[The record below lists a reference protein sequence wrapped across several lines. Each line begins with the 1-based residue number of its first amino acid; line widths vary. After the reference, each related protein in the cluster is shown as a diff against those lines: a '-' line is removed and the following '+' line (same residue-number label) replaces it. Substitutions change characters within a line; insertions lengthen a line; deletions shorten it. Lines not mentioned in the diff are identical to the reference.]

1 MRLWCCFTL
10 AGHQVSYMSKAK
22 ANKDWV
28 RLAQQPGKIERIE
41 AYFSGHGYEPHR
53 HDTYA
58 IGRTLSGV
66 QSFHY
71 RGSKQHSL
79 PGGTMV
85 LHPDEIHDGEAGTND
100 GFQYRMLYIDP
111 ALIQKILGGKPLPF
125 IPGGIS
131 SDPRLFA
138 ATEPLLKAPE
148 ESFDT
153 LEEDDALY
161 DLAHTLAV
169 VGGQR
174 FRRNLVDY
182 QSAERARE
190 YIHTEFIHNIT
201 LDTLSA
207 VSGRDRW
214 SLSRDFRALYGTSP
228 YRYVTMRRL
237 EYCRRL
243 IQAGLSLAEAAA
255 AAGFS
260 DQSHMTRQFI
270 KTLGMSPGRW
280 QKFIK
285 GHPA

>member
-1 MRLWCCFTL
+1 MPR
-10 AGHQVSYMSKAK
+10 AQK
-22 ANKDWV
+22 NQDWV
-28 RLAQQPGKIERIE
+28 KFAQTPGKIERIE

-71 RGSKQHSL
+71 RGGKQHSL

-85 LHPDEIHDGEAGTND
+85 LHPDEIHDGEAGTTE
-100 GFQYRMLYIDP
+100 GFRYRMLYIDP

-131 SDPRLFA
+131 ADPLLYA
-138 ATEPLLKAPE
+138 ATAPLLKAPE
-148 ESFDT
+148 DAVDA

-161 DLAHTLAV
+161 DLARTLAI

-174 FRRNLVDY
+174 FRRCLVDY
-182 QSAERARE
+182 HSAERARE
-190 YIHTEFIHNIT
+190 YIQTEFSHNIT
-201 LDTLSA
+201 LETLSA

-243 IQAGLSLAEAAA
+243 IQSGSTLADAAI

-270 KTLGMSPGRW
+270 KTLGVSPGRW
-280 QKFIK
+280 QKFIQNNRS
-285 GHPA
+285 

>member
-1 MRLWCCFTL
+1 
-10 AGHQVSYMSKAK
+10 MSNAK

-71 RGSKQHSL
+71 RGSQQHSL

-85 LHPDEIHDGEAGTND
+85 LHPDEVHDGEAGTTE
-100 GFQYRMLYIDP
+100 GFLYRMLYIDP
-111 ALIQKILGGKPLPF
+111 ALVQKILGGKPLPF

-138 ATEPLLKAPE
+138 ATESLLKAPE
-148 ESFDT
+148 EPVDT
-153 LEEDDALY
+153 LEEEDALY
-161 DLAHTLAV
+161 DLANTLAM

-174 FRRNLVDY
+174 FRRCAFDY
-182 QSAERARE
+182 RRAERARE
-190 YIHTEFIHNIT
+190 YIQTEFSQDIT
-201 LDTLSA
+201 LDTLSE

-243 IQAGLSLAEAAA
+243 IEKGLSLAEAAVE
-255 AAGFS
+255 AGFS

-270 KTLGMSPGRW
+270 KTLGISPGRW
-280 QKFIK
+280 QKIIQNSRT
-285 GHPA
+285 

>member
-1 MRLWCCFTL
+1 M
-10 AGHQVSYMSKAK
+10 ASEKE
-22 ANKDWV
+22 NKDWV
-28 RLAQQPGKIERIE
+28 KFAQTPGKIERIE

-71 RGSKQHSL
+71 RGSQQHSL

-85 LHPDEIHDGEAGTND
+85 LHPDEVHDGEAGTTD

-125 IPGGIS
+125 IPGGIT

-138 ATEPLLKAPE
+138 ATESLLKAPE
-148 ESFDT
+148 EAVDT
-153 LEEDDALY
+153 LEEEDALY
-161 DLAHTLAV
+161 DLASTLAI

-174 FRRNLVDY
+174 VRRCAFDY
-182 QSAERARE
+182 RRTERARE
-190 YIHTEFIHNIT
+190 YIQTEFSQNIT
-201 LDTLSA
+201 LETLSA

-243 IQAGLSLAEAAA
+243 IEKGLSLAEAAVE
-255 AAGFS
+255 AGFS

-270 KTLGMSPGRW
+270 KTVGISPGRW
-280 QKFIK
+280 QKFIQNSR
-285 GHPA
+285 A

>member
-1 MRLWCCFTL
+1 
-10 AGHQVSYMSKAK
+10 MSNAK

-71 RGSKQHSL
+71 RGSQQHSL

-85 LHPDEIHDGEAGTND
+85 LHPDEVHDGEAGTTE
-100 GFQYRMLYIDP
+100 GFQYRMLYVDP
-111 ALIQKILGGKPLPF
+111 ADIQKILGGKPLPF

-138 ATEPLLKAPE
+138 ATESLLRAPE
-148 ESFDT
+148 ESVDT
-153 LEEDDALY
+153 LEEEDALY
-161 DLAHTLAV
+161 DLANTLAI

-174 FRRNLVDY
+174 FRRCVFDY
-182 QSAERARE
+182 PSAERARE
-190 YIHTEFIHNIT
+190 YIQTEFCQNIT

-243 IQAGLSLAEAAA
+243 IEKGLSLAEVAVE
-255 AAGFS
+255 AGFS

-270 KTLGMSPGRW
+270 KTLGISPGRW
-280 QKFIK
+280 QKFIQNSR
-285 GHPA
+285 A

>member
-1 MRLWCCFTL
+1 M
-10 AGHQVSYMSKAK
+10 AHMASEKE
-22 ANKDWV
+22 NKDWV
-28 RLAQQPGKIERIE
+28 KFAQTPGKIERIE

-71 RGSKQHSL
+71 RGSQQHSL

-85 LHPDEIHDGEAGTND
+85 LHPDEVHDGEAGTTD

-138 ATEPLLKAPE
+138 ATESLLKAPE
-148 ESFDT
+148 EAVDT
-153 LEEDDALY
+153 LEEEDALY
-161 DLAHTLAV
+161 DLASTLAI

-174 FRRNLVDY
+174 VRRCAFDY
-182 QSAERARE
+182 RRTERARE
-190 YIHTEFIHNIT
+190 YIQTEFSQNIT
-201 LDTLSA
+201 LETLSA

-243 IQAGLSLAEAAA
+243 IEKGLSLAEAAVE
-255 AAGFS
+255 AGFS

-270 KTLGMSPGRW
+270 KTVGISPGRW
-280 QKFIK
+280 QKFIQNSR
-285 GHPA
+285 A

>member
-1 MRLWCCFTL
+1 M
-10 AGHQVSYMSKAK
+10 AHMASEKE
-22 ANKDWV
+22 NKDWV
-28 RLAQQPGKIERIE
+28 KFAQTPGKIERIE

-71 RGSKQHSL
+71 RGSQQHSL

-85 LHPDEIHDGEAGTND
+85 LHPDEVHDGEAGTTD

-138 ATEPLLKAPE
+138 ATESLLKAPE
-148 ESFDT
+148 EAVDT
-153 LEEDDALY
+153 LEEEDALY
-161 DLAHTLAV
+161 DLASTLAI

-174 FRRNLVDY
+174 VRRCAFDY
-182 QSAERARE
+182 RRAERARE
-190 YIHTEFIHNIT
+190 YIQTEFSQNIT
-201 LDTLSA
+201 LETLSA

-228 YRYVTMRRL
+228 YRYVTKRRL
-237 EYCRRL
+237 EYCRHL
-243 IQAGLSLAEAAA
+243 IEKGLSLAEAAVE
-255 AAGFS
+255 AGFS
-260 DQSHMTRQFI
+260 DQSHMTRQFV
-270 KTLGMSPGRW
+270 KTMGISPGRW
-280 QKFIK
+280 QKFIQNSR
-285 GHPA
+285 A

>member
-10 AGHQVSYMSKAK
+10 TGHQVSYVEY
-22 ANKDWV
+22 KDWV
-28 RLAQQPGKIERIE
+28 RLAQQPGTIERIE

-71 RGSKQHSL
+71 RGSQQHSL

-85 LHPDEIHDGEAGTND
+85 LHPDEVHDGEAGTTE

-111 ALIQKILGGKPLPF
+111 ALVQKILGGKPLPF

-138 ATEPLLKAPE
+138 ATESLLKAPE
-148 ESFDT
+148 EPVDT
-153 LEEDDALY
+153 LEEEDALY
-161 DLAHTLAV
+161 DLANTLAM

-174 FRRNLVDY
+174 FRRCAFDY
-182 QSAERARE
+182 RRAERARE
-190 YIHTEFIHNIT
+190 YIQTEFSQDIT
-201 LDTLSA
+201 LDTLSE

-243 IQAGLSLAEAAA
+243 IEKGLSLAEAAVE
-255 AAGFS
+255 AGFS

-270 KTLGMSPGRW
+270 KTLGISPGRW
-280 QKFIK
+280 QKIIQNSRT
-285 GHPA
+285 